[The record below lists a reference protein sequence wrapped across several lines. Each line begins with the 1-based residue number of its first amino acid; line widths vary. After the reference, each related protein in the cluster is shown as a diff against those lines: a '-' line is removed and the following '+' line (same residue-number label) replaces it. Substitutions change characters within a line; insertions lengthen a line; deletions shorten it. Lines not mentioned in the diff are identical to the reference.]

1 MKKYL
6 LAGALSTLLVSCE
19 GQNARTAGDARIEP
33 VSIIRF
39 DKALFR
45 LVESGDTALWPGL
58 ADQYPEMLRVLGQG
72 VLNLRSAEAPGFLGK
87 TLRYY
92 SEPTLRALYR
102 DAIERYDSIPDIE
115 RALGQGFAYLRTHF
129 PTARIPAV
137 YMHVSGLNHN
147 VLAGDSLLSLSID
160 KYMGADYPLY
170 QEFFYDAQRSL
181 MRPELVAP
189 DYIAGWLMSEFP
201 FEGRENVLLDR
212 MVYEGKIKYL
222 VAEALGIDDEAL
234 LMGYTPEALEWC
246 ERHEG
251 AIWTGMIERKHLY
264 TPDLLTTSQYFEDA
278 PAAVLAEG
286 APGRPGVWI
295 GWQIVRRYMK
305 ETGSTPEALMRNTD
319 AQAILTGSKYK
330 PQ

>member
-129 PTARIPAV
+129 PAARIPAV
-137 YMHVSGLNHN
+137 YMHVSGLNQN

-212 MVYEGKIKYL
+212 MVYE
-222 VAEALGIDDEAL
+222 AEALLEEL
-234 LMGYTPEALEWC
+234 LEQE
-246 ERHEG
+246 
-251 AIWTGMIERKHLY
+251 
-264 TPDLLTTSQYFEDA
+264 
-278 PAAVLAEG
+278 
-286 APGRPGVWI
+286 
-295 GWQIVRRYMK
+295 
-305 ETGSTPEALMRNTD
+305 
-319 AQAILTGSKYK
+319 
-330 PQ
+330 

>member
-19 GQNARTAGDARIEP
+19 GQNARTAGDA
-33 VSIIRF
+33 
-39 DKALFR
+39 
-45 LVESGDTALWPGL
+45 
-58 ADQYPEMLRVLGQG
+58 LRVLGQG

-115 RALGQGFAYLRTHF
+115 RTLGQGFAYLRAHF
-129 PTARIPAV
+129 PAARIPAV
-137 YMHVSGLNHN
+137 YMHVSGLNQN

-251 AIWTGMIERKHLY
+251 AIWTGMIERK
-264 TPDLLTTSQYFEDA
+264 
-278 PAAVLAEG
+278 G

-295 GWQIVRRYMK
+295 GWQIVRRYME